1 MDKNTQKKTKE
12 LLKEVPENFTKLVT
26 LAIEYAD
33 TNHKDEKRY
42 GGELMLEHLLN
53 TALLSTQVGVDTNS
67 TIACILHEIPLEQKE
82 KEYILKN
89 FNKDVLSILE
99 RIKTIKKATDSTDTP
114 DEIVVKYILNSSHDL
129 RPVIIKVLDT
139 LCDMKSI
146 ENVPKEMKK
155 ESLKKALNIYAVLAE
170 YLDLNEIK
178 KEIEENAFR
187 EYMPIEY
194 KSITK
199 KMQEAGIDSKTLG
212 KYQKLLEKTL
222 NSLHF
227 EKKVEGRIKCKYSIY
242 NKLKKYEKEW
252 INPNIKRVDDL
263 VAFRILANSE
273 EDCFLILEKIM
284 DNAQPNYDLFDD
296 YISNPKPNGYKAI
309 QFPVKFKSVSELSI
323 ELQIMTKD
331 MFYYNT
337 YGPASHIA
345 YKASQSRYAKPTNE
359 YSWIEDIHKQ
369 LQKSK
374 KGRGKKI
381 NIPIKC
387 DIYKDEVFAFTPK
400 GMILDLDKGDT
411 VLDFAFKLH
420 TEIGNSAVGALV
432 NGKATKLSSP
442 LKTGDIVEIKKD
454 KNKKYQKLDALKSVN
469 SDTNKFRIRNQL
481 SKYKRKG

>member
-139 LCDMKSI
+139 LCDMKSV
-146 ENVPKEMKK
+146 ENVPKEMRK

-199 KMQEAGIDSKTLG
+199 KMQEAGIDSKTLE

-227 EKKVEGRIKCKYSIY
+227 EKKVKGRIKCKYSIY
-242 NKLKKYEKEW
+242 NKLKKYEKE
-252 INPNIKRVDDL
+252 
-263 VAFRILANSE
+263 
-273 EDCFLILEKIM
+273 
-284 DNAQPNYDLFDD
+284 
-296 YISNPKPNGYKAI
+296 
-309 QFPVKFKSVSELSI
+309 
-323 ELQIMTKD
+323 
-331 MFYYNT
+331 
-337 YGPASHIA
+337 
-345 YKASQSRYAKPTNE
+345 
-359 YSWIEDIHKQ
+359 
-369 LQKSK
+369 
-374 KGRGKKI
+374 
-381 NIPIKC
+381 
-387 DIYKDEVFAFTPK
+387 
-400 GMILDLDKGDT
+400 
-411 VLDFAFKLH
+411 
-420 TEIGNSAVGALV
+420 
-432 NGKATKLSSP
+432 
-442 LKTGDIVEIKKD
+442 
-454 KNKKYQKLDALKSVN
+454 
-469 SDTNKFRIRNQL
+469 
-481 SKYKRKG
+481 